1 MATGDIASS
10 GMSAA
15 DVANLIGL
23 VSPPGSSVKS
33 VGEQDSST
41 TKGGTNGT
49 TTVGPSSTTQNI
61 GGSSSTQN
69 IGGSTQVQQIGG
81 SNTHSVVQDVVS
93 PEGVNR
99 AIQQILEGSQGLAAT
114 ASGQHISGGYNST
127 TDMLLKNDLTARTAG
142 TVALLNK
149 KTVTDTTNSGS
160 TNYIS
165 NSGSTNVT
173 NNSGSQNVVNN
184 AGNSTNTKTDAV
196 TDIVKNAPYTINT
209 NQTAQVSGN
218 VAAGIA
224 AGSLIY
230 NAAGQL
236 INKATGQ
243 LVNSA
248 GSYVSSALGLGGGVT
263 GATSIGGVAAAGSAA
278 DVAATAAST
287 AAAGEIA
294 GAGLADVAVGSGAA
308 IGAGAAI
315 GEGAAIGGAA
325 EAGGAALAAGEGA
338 GIWEGLAAAAAWIVC
353 TELLK
358 QGKFNKR
365 YYFVG
370 SKVFNSYSEIGK
382 IGYYIWAIP
391 CVKHLRNRPDSTFS
405 KILESVFNW
414 RAEYIAATLGVPKAR
429 KLWKG
434 ALVSAILYPTCWIL
448 GHACYALKIKRD
460 YHVIYK

>member
-1 MATGDIASS
+1 MAAGDIASS

-15 DVANLIGL
+15 DIANLIGL
-23 VSPPGSSVKS
+23 VSPPGSGVKN
-33 VGEQDSST
+33 VGEQDQTT
-41 TKGGTNGT
+41 TKGA
-49 TTVGPSSTTQNI
+49 TVSSSQVTPSNTVQNI

-69 IGGSTQVQQIGG
+69 IGGSTQVQNIG
-81 SNTHSVVQDVVS
+81 SSSTHSVVQDVVS
-93 PEGVNR
+93 QEGVNR

-114 ASGQHISGGYNST
+114 ASGQHISGGYNNT

-149 KTVTDTTNSGS
+149 KVITDT
-160 TNYIS
+160 S
-165 NSGSTNVT
+165 NSGSTNVIT
-173 NNSGSQNVVNN
+173 NSGSTNSASNSGSQNVTFNS
-184 AGNSTNTKTDAV
+184 GNTTINRTDPV
-196 TDIVKNAPYTINT
+196 TDIVKNAPYAIST
-209 NQTAQVSGN
+209 NQTAQVSGK

-236 INKATGQ
+236 INKGTGA
-243 LVNSA
+243 LVDAVTGSNITSSAFGLSGADLVGDFYGADAAIGAGTSA
-248 GSYVSSALGLGGGVT
+248 GV
-263 GATSIGGVAAAGSAA
+263 GAGVAAG
-278 DVAATAAST
+278 V
-287 AAAGEIA
+287 GE
-294 GAGLADVAVGSGAA
+294 GAA
-308 IGAGAAI
+308 VGAGAAI

-325 EAGGAALAAGEGA
+325 EAGGAAVAAGEGA

-365 YYFVG
+365 YYFAG

-391 CVKHLRNRPDSTFS
+391 CVKHLRNHPNSRFS

-414 RAEYIAATLGVPKAR
+414 RAEYIAATLGVPKAS

-448 GHACYALKIKRD
+448 GHACYALNIKRD